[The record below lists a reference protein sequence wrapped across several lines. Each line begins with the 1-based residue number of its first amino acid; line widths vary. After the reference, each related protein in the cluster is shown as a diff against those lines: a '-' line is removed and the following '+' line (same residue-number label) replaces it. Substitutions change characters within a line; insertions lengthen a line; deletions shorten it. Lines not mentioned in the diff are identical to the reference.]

1 MNFCDV
7 EAVAVLQSYVIVPGS
22 CLLETEN
29 ITYWSL
35 TREFLKQCLTE
46 RKTVICKVV
55 AYRRW

>member
-29 ITYWSL
+29 IT
-35 TREFLKQCLTE
+35 
-46 RKTVICKVV
+46 
-55 AYRRW
+55 